1 MPDTTTFDRIKEL
14 AEKRGK
20 SLPAVSA
27 DLNFSDNLFY
37 RWKTSNPK
45 ASDLAKVADYFH
57 VSVDYLLGRDES
69 PTDELDEAMNAYG
82 FSDSLKQS
90 IKSTENYSGKPLTE
104 ENYKAMADLVNMYLQ
119 SVKAENQ
126 DK

>member
-1 MPDTTTFDRIKEL
+1 MTDMTTFDRIKEL

-27 DLNFSDNLFY
+27 DLKFSDNLFY

-57 VSVDYLLGRDES
+57 VSVDYLLGREEKS
-69 PTDELDEAMNAYG
+69 EETLDETMTAYG

-90 IKSTENYSGKPLTE
+90 IKSTENYSGKALTE
-104 ENYKAMADLVNMYLQ
+104 DNYKAMADLVNMYLQ
-119 SVKAENQ
+119 SLKVDNNK
-126 DK
+126 

>member
-1 MPDTTTFDRIKEL
+1 MTDMTTFDRIKEL

-27 DLNFSDNLFY
+27 DLKFSDNLFY

-57 VSVDYLLGRDES
+57 VSVDYLLGREEKS
-69 PTDELDEAMNAYG
+69 EETLDETMTAYG

-90 IKSTENYSGKPLTE
+90 IKSTENYSGKALTE
-104 ENYKAMADLVNMYLQ
+104 DNYKAMADLVNMYLQ
-119 SVKAENQ
+119 SLKATE